1 MILLPPKL
9 RARLL
14 ANLARGADPVPA
26 VKFFNPL
33 GPRRGRQES
42 RMKTATPLP
51 ISGSAAWSWIPS
63 ACRKLN
69 PSAPPFGLGIATF
82 LFEGDS

>member
-1 MILLPPKL
+1 MILLTPKL

-42 RMKTATPLP
+42 RMKTGDTSSDL
-51 ISGSAAWSWIPS
+51 
-63 ACRKLN
+63 
-69 PSAPPFGLGIATF
+69 GLGR
-82 LFEGDS
+82 LELDSLRLSEIESQRPAVRLGHRDISV